1 MKKYYYFQRGTK
13 QMLEIISRLIA
24 LKNTLKLYH
33 WNIKGQAFNADHPY
47 LDEIEEPI
55 DNFIDELIEKY
66 FMAVDRT
73 NLPVLFDVFKTESSK
88 YYGEYS
94 QDPEIIF
101 KNIEN
106 MLIDLQD
113 LIEDFDTY
121 RGVNAILDELSAH
134 LLKYIGLI
142 KSRIS
147 E

>member
-1 MKKYYYFQRGTK
+1 
-13 QMLEIISRLIA
+13 MLEIIARLIG

-33 WNIKGQAFNADHPY
+33 WNIKGQTFNADHPY

-55 DNFIDELIEKY
+55 DNFIDELVEKY
-66 FMAVDRT
+66 FMATDRT
-73 NLPVLFDVFKTESSK
+73 NLSTLFDIFKTESSK
-88 YYGEYS
+88 YYGEYTQNS
-94 QDPEIIF
+94 EEIF

-106 MLIDLQD
+106 LLIDLHD
-113 LIEDFDTY
+113 LVEDFDTY

-142 KSRIS
+142 KSRLS